1 MDGDAF
7 HMDVEK
13 RQSLLEWLQT
23 FTTDDPIG
31 TGLPSVTSWQTVADG
46 VFLARVLHQIEP
58 EYLNLSG
65 IKDEGGVASNW
76 ILKLAN
82 FNAIARSIENFYHDE
97 IAVRCEVATHVDLNR
112 IARAEVLDTAVE
124 VELSK
129 LAAMVLY
136 CAVNCAERQTFV
148 VRIMALEQR
157 VQQSVMAM
165 LEQLTT
171 VFPPL
176 SPVHGLASPA
186 LRGSSIGLLDST
198 PIRGFSGDE
207 SGDVRD
213 LKERLSAMEKK
224 WQDAEQDKR
233 AITEEYEKVAL
244 EVRNARLRIASLEED
259 NSRLNGERQQAVAR
273 DNKKLEELV
282 NAEKHVLSV
291 ELQAKTDEL
300 HQIKHESAERMT
312 VLEHEVRRQADELD
326 ISRSKLVALAKLE
339 STVTKYK
346 QKLDEM
352 NTVKEHVREVEAQNA
367 SYLEKMLDLESTVKT
382 MASLKASIE
391 KYKNQVVELET
402 ANVEAL
408 STLQVKDQ
416 KCRQLQDELESALHG
431 KEFLEHQLEEM
442 QSHVPANDGGRDD
455 MYTSAADVLGGGLN
469 LREQVA
475 RLQHDNRRLQQLVD
489 GLPETS
495 SSATSPAVSGDVLAL
510 QNERDDALRMKQVW
524 QDKAVETKR
533 QFDALVEATKG
544 MGPGVSSAQLAQ
556 LESTNT
562 RLATQLQAHEEQA
575 RKMAANVEETDSFR
589 ATIAEL
595 TNRLKDKESVINNL
609 SQDKEKL
616 ETYTKKTLHAVQSKY
631 MLAVSVHRNQISE
644 RQAKVEMLENK
655 LKELKAG
662 QKREQALLMS
672 SFYEVYWRGNAETDD
687 DAADAGGRCP
697 APGCVAADETDGPRR
712 SQALAELLSKGGEE
726 EGREYTL

>member
-46 VFLARVLHQIEP
+46 VFLARVLHHIEP

-233 AITEEYEKVAL
+233 AITEEYEKVVL

-300 HQIKHESAERMT
+300 HQIKHESAERMM

-442 QSHVPANDGGRDD
+442 RSHVPSNDGGRDD

-489 GLPETS
+489 GLPETL

-533 QFDALVEATKG
+533 QFDALVDATKG

-672 SFYEVYWRGNAETDD
+672 SFYEI
-687 DAADAGGRCP
+687 
-697 APGCVAADETDGPRR
+697 
-712 SQALAELLSKGGEE
+712 GGEMQRRTMMPQTPAA
-726 EGREYTL
+726 GAPPLAAWLPAKRMDRGGPKR

>member
-1 MDGDAF
+1 MDNDAF
-7 HMDVEK
+7 HMDSEK

-23 FTTDDPIG
+23 FTVDEPVG
-31 TGLPSVTSWQTVADG
+31 TGSPSTITWQAIADG
-46 VFLARVLHQIEP
+46 VFLARVLHHIEP

-65 IKDEGGVASNW
+65 IKDEASNW

-82 FNAIARSIENFYHDE
+82 LNAIARSIENFYHDE
-97 IAVRCEVATHVDLNR
+97 IAVRCEVSTHVDLNR
-112 IARAEVLDTAVE
+112 IARAEVVDTNVE
-124 VELSK
+124 VELGK
-129 LAAMVLY
+129 LAALILY

-148 VRIMALEQR
+148 VRIMALEQH

-171 VFPPL
+171 MFPPV
-176 SPVHGLASPA
+176 SPLHGHSSPTF
-186 LRGSSIGLLDST
+186 RRSSIGTLET
-198 PIRGFSGDE
+198 PIRGFSGE
-207 SGDVRD
+207 ETSDVKD

-233 AITEEYEKVAL
+233 LITEEFDKISI
-244 EVRNARLRIASLEED
+244 EVRNARRRVAELEED
-259 NSRLNGERQQAVAR
+259 NNRLNGERQQAVAR

-282 NAEKHVLSV
+282 NAEKHVLTL

-300 HQIKHESAERMT
+300 LQVKKESGERLM

-352 NTVKEHVREVEAQNA
+352 NTVKEHVKEVEAQNA

-402 ANVEAL
+402 TNVEVT
-408 STLQVKDQ
+408 STLQVKEQ
-416 KCRQLQDELESALHG
+416 KCRQLQDELESAQHAMA
-431 KEFLEHQLEEM
+431 FLEQQLEELRT
-442 QSHVPANDGGRDD
+442 HVPTDGRATEEDQ
-455 MYTSAADVLGGGLN
+455 YTSAADLLGGGVN
-469 LREQVA
+469 MREQVA
-475 RLQHDNRRLQQLVD
+475 RLQHENRQLQQLVD
-489 GLPETS
+489 NLSAAGTS
-495 SSATSPAVSGDVLAL
+495 HAAVATPSTVGSGDILTL

-524 QDKAVETKR
+524 QDKALETKR
-533 QFDALVEATKG
+533 QYDALVDATKG
-544 MGPGVSSAQLAQ
+544 MQAAVAAGSGVSSAQLAQ
-556 LESTNT
+556 LEATNT

-575 RKMAANVEETDSFR
+575 RKMASNIEESDSLR

-672 SFYEVYWRGNAETDD
+672 SFYEI
-687 DAADAGGRCP
+687 
-697 APGCVAADETDGPRR
+697 
-712 SQALAELLSKGGEE
+712 GGEMQRRTMMPQTPA
-726 EGREYTL
+726 GAAGVPPMTAWLPSKRMDRGTKR

>member
-46 VFLARVLHQIEP
+46 VFLARVLHHIEP

-112 IARAEVLDTAVE
+112 IARAEVVDTAVE

-244 EVRNARLRIASLEED
+244 EVRNARLRIAGLEED

-300 HQIKHESAERMT
+300 HQIKHESAERMM

-442 QSHVPANDGGRDD
+442 RSHVPSNDGGRDD

-489 GLPETS
+489 GLSETS

-533 QFDALVEATKG
+533 QFDALVDATKG

-672 SFYEVYWRGNAETDD
+672 SFYEI
-687 DAADAGGRCP
+687 
-697 APGCVAADETDGPRR
+697 
-712 SQALAELLSKGGEE
+712 GGEMQRRTMMPQTPAA
-726 EGREYTL
+726 GAPPLAAWLPTKRMDRGGPKR

>member
-672 SFYEVYWRGNAETDD
+672 SFYEI
-687 DAADAGGRCP
+687 
-697 APGCVAADETDGPRR
+697 
-712 SQALAELLSKGGEE
+712 GGEMQRRTMMPQTPAA
-726 EGREYTL
+726 GAPPLAAWLPTKRMDRGGPKR

>member
-1 MDGDAF
+1 M
-7 HMDVEK
+7 
-13 RQSLLEWLQT
+13 RQSGYL
-23 FTTDDPIG
+23 TDG
-31 TGLPSVTSWQTVADG
+31 RS
-46 VFLARVLHQIEP
+46 EP

-65 IKDEGGVASNW
+65 IKDEASNW

-82 FNAIARSIENFYHDE
+82 LNAIARSIENFYHDE
-97 IAVRCEVATHVDLNR
+97 IAVRCEVSTHVDLNR
-112 IARAEVLDTAVE
+112 IARAEVVDTNVE
-124 VELSK
+124 VELGK
-129 LAAMVLY
+129 LAALILY

-148 VRIMALEQR
+148 VRIMALEQH

-171 VFPPL
+171 MFPPV
-176 SPVHGLASPA
+176 SPLHGHSSPTF
-186 LRGSSIGLLDST
+186 RRSSIGTLET
-198 PIRGFSGDE
+198 PIRGFSGE
-207 SGDVRD
+207 ETSDVKD

-233 AITEEYEKVAL
+233 LITEEFDKISI
-244 EVRNARLRIASLEED
+244 EVRNARRRVAELEED
-259 NSRLNGERQQAVAR
+259 NNRLNGERQQAVAR

-282 NAEKHVLSV
+282 NAEKHVLTL

-300 HQIKHESAERMT
+300 LQ
-312 VLEHEVRRQADELD
+312 DELD

-352 NTVKEHVREVEAQNA
+352 NTVKEHVKEVEAQNA

-402 ANVEAL
+402 TNVEVT
-408 STLQVKDQ
+408 STLQVKEQ
-416 KCRQLQDELESALHG
+416 KCRQLQDELESAQHAMA
-431 KEFLEHQLEEM
+431 FLEQQLEELRT
-442 QSHVPANDGGRDD
+442 HVPTDGRATEEDQ
-455 MYTSAADVLGGGLN
+455 YTSAADLLGGDVN
-469 LREQVA
+469 MREQVA
-475 RLQHDNRRLQQLVD
+475 RLQHENRQLQQLVD
-489 GLPETS
+489 NLSAAGTS
-495 SSATSPAVSGDVLAL
+495 HAAVATPSTVGSGDILTL

-524 QDKAVETKR
+524 QDKALETKR
-533 QFDALVEATKG
+533 QYDALVDATKG
-544 MGPGVSSAQLAQ
+544 MQAAVAAGSGVSSAQLAQ
-556 LESTNT
+556 LEATNT

-575 RKMAANVEETDSFR
+575 RKMASNIEESDSLR

-672 SFYEVYWRGNAETDD
+672 SFYEVPSAQCVMMRIH
-687 DAADAGGRCP
+687 AAFTSRLVGKC
-697 APGCVAADETDGPRR
+697 
-712 SQALAELLSKGGEE
+712 KEE
-726 EGREYTL
+726 R